1 MRPPFLFP
9 VESPGQVILPQ
20 FGHRDTAVFPLPA
33 DNYVEDR
40 LGLNELLVQRQEATD
55 FQRVKGDTMVGAGK
69 RAFNFAVSSWSLL
82 SLHPPAPI
90 DRTLVM
96 GTEVMVHLTNRS

>member
-1 MRPPFLFP
+1 
-9 VESPGQVILPQ
+9 VILPQ
-20 FGHRDTAVFPLPA
+20 FGHRDTAVFPSPA

-40 LGLNELLVQRQEATD
+40 LGINELLVQRQEATY

-69 RAFNFAVSSWSLL
+69 RAFNFAVCSWPLL
-82 SLHPPAPI
+82 SLYPPAPI
-90 DRTLVM
+90 DRTSVL